1 MEHLVRQRK
10 SICRLIAYGIICL
23 YVCLSGCELVT
34 TQTPKTALPADSVI
48 IETQYLPNYRDTLQS
63 VYLSQVG
70 VRETTGNNDGTEV
83 EAYLKST
90 GLGKG
95 YAWCASF
102 VTWCHIE
109 SDIEAVKS
117 AWSPAWFADTS
128 KIVYRKSWINTNYT
142 SQPGQVF
149 GLYFNSKKR
158 VAHVGFIY
166 YEDSDNYYT
175 IEGNTNT
182 AGSREG
188 DGVYKKIRP
197 KKSIYIISDYVTP

>member
-1 MEHLVRQRK
+1 MQE
-10 SICRLIAYGIICL
+10 
-23 YVCLSGCELVT
+23 
-34 TQTPKTALPADSVI
+34 
-48 IETQYLPNYRDTLQS
+48 LPNYRDTLQA

-70 VRETTGNNDGTEV
+70 VREATGNNDGQEV

-90 GLGKG
+90 GLDKG

-109 SDIEAVKS
+109 ADIEAVKS
-117 AWSPAWFADTS
+117 AWSPAWFTDTS
-128 KIVYRKSWINTNYT
+128 RVVYRQSWQDNQFT

-149 GLYFNSKKR
+149 GLNFSSKKR
-158 VAHVGFIY
+158 VAHVGFID
-166 YEDSDNYYT
+166 YEDRDNYYT